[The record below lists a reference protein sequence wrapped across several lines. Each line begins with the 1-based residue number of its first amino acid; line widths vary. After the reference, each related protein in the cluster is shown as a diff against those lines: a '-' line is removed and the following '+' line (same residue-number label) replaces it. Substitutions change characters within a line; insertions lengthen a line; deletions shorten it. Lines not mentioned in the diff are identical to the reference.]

1 MKPCKVN
8 SKIVPLQATKNLFA
22 KISLVSQIRSFNLT
36 SIFKFSLGPLPRALA
51 GLCGVLKKKK
61 NSKASLLHKIES
73 KVERLDSL
81 HGEQVSIIDGM
92 TYVRQSKVYNKI
104 FGQFAMDLLSRILAA
119 GKKASRIYVAF
130 ND

>member
-51 GLCGVLKKKK
+51 GLCGVLKKT

>member
-22 KISLVSQIRSFNLT
+22 KMSLVSQIRSFNLT

-51 GLCGVLKKKK
+51 GLCGVLKKK
-61 NSKASLLHKIES
+61 NSEASLLHKIES